1 MTRIHIIEDNADL
14 AFGLQRTLEFEGYE
28 VDVSVDGDTALEH
41 TRSYPPD
48 LILLDVML
56 PGMDGFEVLKRLRR
70 RGDQV
75 PVLILTARG
84 EEADVVVGFQSG
96 ADDYVT
102 KPFSTLEL
110 VARVRALLR
119 RSALDGSGSRE
130 DARVECFGE
139 IEVDIGSR
147 TVKRDGRL
155 VSLTPKEFD
164 LLVVLLR
171 RRGRVVSRSELL
183 DEVWRYAN
191 TDVMTRTVDI
201 HVAELRRKL
210 EDNPSKPRH
219 IQTVRKVGYRL
230 EC

>member
-1 MTRIHIIEDNADL
+1 MTRIHIIEDNEDL

-28 VDVSVDGDTALEH
+28 VEVSPAGDSGLE
-41 TRSYPPD
+41 RLQEAPPD
-48 LILLDVML
+48 LVVLDVML
-56 PGMDGFEVLKRLRR
+56 PGMNGFEVLRRMRR
-70 RGDQV
+70 RGDRV

-84 EEADVVVGFQSG
+84 EEADVVLGFQSG

-119 RSALDGSGSRE
+119 RAGPSQDGERLERVGS
-130 DARVECFGE
+130 V
-139 IEVDIGSR
+139 EVDVASR
-147 TVKRDGRL
+147 RVRRDGEE
-155 VSLTPKEFD
+155 VALTPKEFD
-164 LLVVLLR
+164 LLVALLR
-171 RRGRVVSRSELL
+171 REGEAVSRADLL
-183 DEVWRYAN
+183 DAVWKYAN

-210 EDNPSKPRH
+210 EDDPSNPKH

-230 EC
+230 VR